1 MVKSYQGAVIDKA
14 KESNNQLVL
23 VSDWMSTRLITFK
36 PEQPIYE
43 VIDKLLN
50 NKISGAPVIND
61 KNEVVGVI
69 SEGDCLKE
77 IVKGKYDNIPILA
90 GKVED
95 HMSTKVMTID
105 PGTNVFEVG
114 QTFLNLRLRRLP
126 VIDKFGKLV
135 GQISQK
141 DVMRAVRNM
150 KSSTW

>member
-36 PEQPIYE
+36 PDQPIYE

-50 NKISGAPVIND
+50 NKISGAPVVND

-90 GKVED
+90 GKVKD
-95 HMSTKVMTID
+95 HMSTNVMTIG

-150 KSSTW
+150 KSATW

>member
-1 MVKSYQGAVIDKA
+1 MVKSYQGAVIE
-14 KESNNQLVL
+14 KEKDTNNQLVL
-23 VSDWMSTRLITFK
+23 VSDWMTTRLITFK

-43 VIDKLLN
+43 VIDKLLSN
-50 NKISGAPVIND
+50 RISGAPVVND

-77 IVKGKYDNIPILA
+77 IVKGKYDNIPTLA
-90 GKVED
+90 GKVSD
-95 HMSTKVMTID
+95 HMTTNVMTIE
-105 PGTNVFEVG
+105 PSKNVFEVG

-126 VIDKFGKLV
+126 VIDKFGKLI

>member
-1 MVKSYQGAVIDKA
+1 MVKSYQGAVIEKVKDDKD
-14 KESNNQLVL
+14 QPVL
-23 VSDWMSTRLITFK
+23 VSDWMTTRLITFR

-43 VIDKLLN
+43 VIDKLLS
-50 NKISGAPVIND
+50 NKISGAPVVND

-77 IVKGKYDNIPILA
+77 IVKGKYDNIPTLA
-90 GKVED
+90 GKVSD
-95 HMSTKVMTID
+95 HMSTNVMTIE
-105 PGTNVFEVG
+105 PTKNVFEVG

-126 VIDKFGKLV
+126 VIDKFGKLI

-150 KSSTW
+150 RSSTW

>member
-1 MVKSYQGAVIDKA
+1 MVKSYQGAVIEKV
-14 KESNNQLVL
+14 KSSGKQLVA
-23 VSDWMSTRLITFK
+23 VSDWMSTNLITFK
-36 PEQPIYE
+36 PDQPIYE
-43 VIDKLLN
+43 VIDKLLS
-50 NKISGAPVIND
+50 NKISGAPVVND

-77 IVKGKYDNIPILA
+77 IVKGKYDNIPTLS
-90 GKVED
+90 GKVKD

-141 DVMRAVRNM
+141 DVMRAVSKMR
-150 KSSTW
+150 SSTW